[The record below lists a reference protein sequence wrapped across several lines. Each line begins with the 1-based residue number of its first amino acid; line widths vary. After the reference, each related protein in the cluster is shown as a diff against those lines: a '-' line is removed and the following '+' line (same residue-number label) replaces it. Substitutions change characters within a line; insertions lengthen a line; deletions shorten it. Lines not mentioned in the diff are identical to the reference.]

1 MDTLNPLDGRVAV
14 VTGASSG
21 IGVAT
26 ARRLAAGGA
35 AVALIARRADRLD
48 ALASE
53 LGDRALP
60 VAADAT
66 DPDALDAAAASIADR
81 LGAPDLVVANAGV
94 MLPAPFEEGRR
105 DDWLRMVDLNLV
117 GVLDT
122 LRAFLPGVL
131 SAADADRPADL
142 VVVSSLAARATFPGY
157 AVYCATKAAVTHLAA
172 GLRAEL
178 GGRGVRVTNV
188 EPGLIDTELADHI
201 GHDAEREALAQW
213 RATVGTLVAEDVADA
228 IAHVAGRPAHVH
240 LGDLLIQPTRQAV
253 GA

>member
-1 MDTLNPLDGRVAV
+1 MDTLNALDGRVAV

-21 IGVAT
+21 IGAAT
-26 ARRLAAGGA
+26 ARRLAARGA
-35 AVALIARRADRLD
+35 AVALLARRADRLE
-48 ALASE
+48 ALAAE

-66 DPDALDAAAASIADR
+66 DPDALDAAAATVAGR
-81 LGAPDLVVANAGV
+81 LGPADLVVANAGV

-105 DDWLRMVDLNLV
+105 DEWRRMVDLNV
-117 GVLDT
+117 MGVLDT

-131 SAADADRPADL
+131 AAADADRPADL
-142 VVVSSLAARATFPGY
+142 VVVSSLAARTTFTGY

-178 GGRGVRVTNV
+178 GARGVRVTNV

-201 GHDAEREALAQW
+201 GHDGEREALAAW
-213 RATVGTLVAEDVADA
+213 RETIGPLVADDVAAA
-228 IAHVAGRPAHVH
+228 IADVAARPAHVH
-240 LGDLLIQPTRQAV
+240 LGDLLIQPTRQA
-253 GA
+253 